1 MVFNRNAVVANFIR
15 AMRNG
20 RNRVAVGNGD
30 WTMTQG
36 SLADS
41 ATAGLWDGIP
51 LGFGLAARWVR
62 RDAAAT
68 GGNFFD
74 KF

>member
-1 MVFNRNAVVANFIR
+1 MFFNRNAVVADFMR
-15 AMRNG
+15 AGRNG
-20 RNRVAVGNGD
+20 RNRVAVGKVG

-51 LGFGLAARWVR
+51 LGFGLAALRLR
-62 RDAAAT
+62 RDAVLP
-68 GGNFFD
+68 G
-74 KF
+74 